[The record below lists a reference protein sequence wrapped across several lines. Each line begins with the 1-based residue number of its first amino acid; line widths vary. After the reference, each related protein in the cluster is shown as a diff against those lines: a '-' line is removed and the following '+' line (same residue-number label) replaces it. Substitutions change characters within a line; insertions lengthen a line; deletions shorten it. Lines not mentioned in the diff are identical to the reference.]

1 MCYCD
6 LAARWWRPAANPQ
19 HSDVYC
25 GRTDRRTG
33 HRVLAL
39 PEQGPRL
46 LYDDGRV
53 LRGLP
58 VFDGSAYVPMPAA
71 LLEQVQ

>member
-1 MCYCD
+1 MCYCAV
-6 LAARWWRPAANPQ
+6 AARWWRPAANPA

-25 GRTDRRTG
+25 PRRAAG

-46 LYDDGRV
+46 VYSDG
-53 LRGLP
+53 LEYQGLP
-58 VFDGSAYVPMPAA
+58 AFDGSAFVPMRVATPRR
-71 LLEQVQ
+71 